1 MASEI
6 RYLCFD
12 TETGGLNEN
21 KADLLTWYG
30 AIMTEDYQIVDE
42 LYLKLKPDDRLPVA
56 EAGALKVNGIIL
68 ADHLADPETV
78 TYTEGQRRL
87 EAMIRKH
94 LKRNGRYSNITPMGY
109 NCPFDVRW
117 TQKHLLPQDMW
128 ESLLHY
134 KTHDVM
140 AIVDALKKYGIFP
153 KTLGSLGTVVE
164 YLGIPTRNAHNAK
177 EDTLMTVDVDKKLAE
192 LFRRMREGASA
203 GGGQG
208 QDLIS
213 LLEAE

>member
-1 MASEI
+1 MSQ
-6 RYLCFD
+6 LFMPFD
-12 TETGGLNEN
+12 SETGGLNEN

-42 LYLKLKPDDRLPVA
+42 LYLKLKPDDRLPIA
-56 EAGALKVNGIIL
+56 EAGALKVNGINL
-68 ADHLADPETV
+68 SDHLADPETV
-78 TYTEGQRRL
+78 TYSEGQKRL

-117 TQKHLLPQDMW
+117 TQKHLFPQEVW

-192 LFRRMREGASA
+192 LFRRMREGAS
-203 GGGQG
+203 GGGAS

>member
-1 MASEI
+1 MSQ
-6 RYLCFD
+6 LFMPFD
-12 TETGGLNEN
+12 SETGGLNEN

-42 LYLKLKPDDRLPVA
+42 LYLKLKPNDRLPIA
-56 EAGALKVNGIIL
+56 EAGALKVNGINL

-78 TYTEGQRRL
+78 TYAEGQKRL

-117 TQKHLLPQDMW
+117 TQKHLFPQEIW

>member
-1 MASEI
+1 MSQ
-6 RYLCFD
+6 LFMPFD
-12 TETGGLNEN
+12 SETGGLNEN

-30 AIMTEDYQIVDE
+30 AIMTEDYQILDE
-42 LYLKLKPDDRLPVA
+42 LYLKLKPDDRLPIA
-56 EAGALKVNGIIL
+56 EAGALKVNGINL

-78 TYTEGQRRL
+78 TYSEGQKRL

-94 LKRNGRYSNITPMGY
+94 LKRNGRFSNITPMGY

-117 TQKHLLPQDMW
+117 TQKHLFPQEIW

>member
-1 MASEI
+1 MSQA
-6 RYLCFD
+6 LWMPFD
-12 TETGGLNEN
+12 SETGGLNEN

-30 AIMTEDYQIVDE
+30 AIMTEDYQIIDE
-42 LYLKLKPDDRLPVA
+42 LYLKLKPDDRLPIA
-56 EAGALKVNGIIL
+56 EAGALKVNGIVL

-117 TQKHLLPQDMW
+117 TQKHLFPQEMW

>member
-1 MASEI
+1 MSQ
-6 RYLCFD
+6 LFMPFD
-12 TETGGLNEN
+12 SETGGLNEN

-117 TQKHLLPQDMW
+117 TQKHLFPQEMW

>member
-1 MASEI
+1 MSQ
-6 RYLCFD
+6 LFMPFD
-12 TETGGLNEN
+12 SETGGLNEN

-30 AIMTEDYQIVDE
+30 CIMTEDYQILDE
-42 LYLKLKPDDRLPVA
+42 LYLKLKPKDRLPIA
-56 EAGALKVNGIIL
+56 EAGALKVNGINL
-68 ADHLADPETV
+68 QAHLADPETV
-78 TYTEGQRRL
+78 TYEEGKERL

-94 LKRNGRYSNITPMGY
+94 LKRNGRFSNISPMGY

-117 TQKHLLPQDMW
+117 TQKHLFPQEIW

-134 KTHDVM
+134 KNHDVM
-140 AIVDALKKYGIFP
+140 AVVDALKKYGIFP

-177 EDTLMTVDVDKKLAE
+177 EDTLMTIDVDKKLGE
-192 LFRRMREGASA
+192 FFRKMREGSA
-203 GGGQG
+203 GGGG
-208 QDLIS
+208 TTQDLIS

>member
-1 MASEI
+1 MSQ
-6 RYLCFD
+6 LFMPFD
-12 TETGGLNEN
+12 SETGGLNEN

-42 LYLKLKPDDRLPVA
+42 LYLKLKPNDRLPIA
-56 EAGALKVNGIIL
+56 EAGALKVNGINL

-78 TYTEGQRRL
+78 TYAEGQKRL

>member
-1 MASEI
+1 MSQ
-6 RYLCFD
+6 LWLPFD
-12 TETGGLNEN
+12 SETGGLNEN

-117 TQKHLLPQDMW
+117 TQKHLFPQEMW